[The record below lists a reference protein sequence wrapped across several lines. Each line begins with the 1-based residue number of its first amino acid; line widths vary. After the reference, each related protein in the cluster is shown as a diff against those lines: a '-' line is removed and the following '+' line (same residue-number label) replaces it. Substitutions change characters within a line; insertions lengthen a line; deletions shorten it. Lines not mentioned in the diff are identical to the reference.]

1 MSNFEKFGNQIVY
14 YRSSENMNEIMNDT
28 IDVIVTS
35 PPYNRNKTYSDD
47 TGNTYNDQQS
57 LNDYETFL
65 SQVWSECLRVL
76 TPTGMFFLNVGDSA
90 NNQGYSEKMVQLAQ
104 KSGFSRLQTIIWL
117 KSFLGRGHYTPT
129 GRDRR
134 LNNIFE
140 YIYVLVKDRS
150 KYRMNPR
157 AIGIPYADK
166 SNIGRYAEFDLRD
179 AGNTWFIPYSRT
191 TGSKLKKGHE
201 APFPIELP
209 YRCMKLTGA
218 NTVLDP
224 FMGTGSTLAAA
235 RIIGAKGIG
244 YEKYPR
250 KEVIRE
256 RIMTHKFNPQPVNLL
271 PHMEQTIAKFA
282 SLSKFM
288 TFEELVRHKVFKFTK
303 KEYNEIQIIL
313 SVLENR
319 KENASLFKEYMTYF
333 RTHYNR
339 DFSSRK
345 IQLTE
350 FLK

>member
-1 MSNFEKFGNQIVY
+1 
-14 YRSSENMNEIMNDT
+14 MNEIMNDT

-47 TGNTYNDQQS
+47 TGNTYDDQRPRD
-57 LNDYETFL
+57 DYEEFIL
-65 SQVWSECLRVL
+65 RVWSECFRVL
-76 TPTGMFFLNVGDSA
+76 SPTGILFLNVGDSA
-90 NNQGYSEKMVQLAQ
+90 NNQGFSERAVKLAQ
-104 KSGFSRLQTIIWL
+104 NAGFFRLQTIIWL

-150 KYRMNPR
+150 NYRMNPR
-157 AIGIPYADK
+157 SIGIPYADK
-166 SNIGRYAEFDLRD
+166 SNIGRYAEYDLRD
-179 AGNTWFIPYSRT
+179 AGNCWFIPYSRT
-191 TGSKLKKGHE
+191 TGAKRKKGHE

-209 YRCMKLTGA
+209 YRCLKLTGA
-218 NTVLDP
+218 TTVLDP

-235 RIIGAKGIG
+235 RILGVKGIG
-244 YEKYPR
+244 YEKFPR

-256 RIMTHKFNPQPVNLL
+256 RIMEHEFFPPPTNLL
-271 PHMEQTIAKFA
+271 PHLEQSITQLAEFSKL
-282 SLSKFM
+282 LS
-288 TFEELVRHKVFKFTK
+288 FEDLISSRYFKFTK
-303 KEYNEIQIIL
+303 KEYSEIQIL
-313 SVLENR
+313 MSVLENLDLDT
-319 KENASLFKEYMTYF
+319 SLFREYINYF
-333 RTHYNR
+333 KTNFNSK

>member
-1 MSNFEKFGNQIVY
+1 VSNFEKFGDQIVY

-35 PPYNRNKTYSDD
+35 PPYNRKKTYSDD
-47 TGNTYNDQQS
+47 KGNTYDDQQPFTE
-57 LNDYETFL
+57 YEVFL
-65 SQVWSECLRVL
+65 SQVWSECFRVL
-76 TPTGMFFLNVGDSA
+76 SPTGMFFLNVGDSA
-90 NNQGYSEKMVQLAQ
+90 NNQGFSEKIVKLAQ
-104 KSGFSRLQTIIWL
+104 KAGFFRLQTIIWL

-157 AIGIPYADK
+157 SVGIPYADK

-191 TGSKLKKGHE
+191 TGPKLKKGHE

-209 YRCMKLTGA
+209 YRCLKLTGA
-218 NTVLDP
+218 NNVLDP

-235 RIIGAKGIG
+235 QILGLKGTG
-244 YEKYPR
+244 YEKFPR
-250 KEVIRE
+250 KEIIRE
-256 RIMTHKFNPQPVNLL
+256 RIMEHKFYPQPVNLL
-271 PHMEQTIAKFA
+271 PHLEQTISKFA
-282 SLSKFM
+282 TLSKFM
-288 TFEELVRHKVFKFTK
+288 TFEELVKHKLFTFTK

-313 SVLENR
+313 TVLDNLNED
-319 KENASLFKEYMTYF
+319 KSLFKEYVSYF
-333 RTHYNR
+333 RTHYNSK

-345 IQLTE
+345 LQLTE
-350 FLK
+350 FL

>member
-1 MSNFEKFGNQIVY
+1 
-14 YRSSENMNEIMNDT
+14 MNEIMNDT

-35 PPYNRNKTYSDD
+35 PPYNRKKTYSDD
-47 TGNTYNDQQS
+47 IGNTYDDQQPFTE
-57 LNDYETFL
+57 YEVFL
-65 SQVWSECLRVL
+65 SQVFSECFRVL
-76 TPTGMFFLNVGDSA
+76 SPTGMFFLNVGDSA
-90 NNQGYSEKMVQLAQ
+90 NNQGFSEKIVQLAQ
-104 KSGFSRLQTIIWL
+104 KAGGFFRLQTIIWL

-166 SNIGRYAEFDLRD
+166 SNIGRYAESDLRD
-179 AGNTWFIPYSRT
+179 AGNTWLIPYSRT
-191 TGSKLKKGHE
+191 SGPKLKKGHE

-209 YRCMKLTGA
+209 YRCLKLTGA
-218 NTVLDP
+218 NNVLDP

-235 RIIGAKGIG
+235 QFLGIKGIG

-256 RIMTHKFNPQPVNLL
+256 RIMENKFYPQPANLI
-271 PHMEQTIAKFA
+271 PHLEQTISKFA
-282 SLSKFM
+282 ALAKFM
-288 TFEELVRHKVFKFTK
+288 TFEELVRQKLFKFSK

-313 SVLENR
+313 SVLDNLNEDN
-319 KENASLFKEYMTYF
+319 SLFKEYINYF
-333 RTHYNR
+333 RTHY
-339 DFSSRK
+339 DSKELTKRK
-345 IQLTE
+345 LQLTD
-350 FLK
+350 FFK